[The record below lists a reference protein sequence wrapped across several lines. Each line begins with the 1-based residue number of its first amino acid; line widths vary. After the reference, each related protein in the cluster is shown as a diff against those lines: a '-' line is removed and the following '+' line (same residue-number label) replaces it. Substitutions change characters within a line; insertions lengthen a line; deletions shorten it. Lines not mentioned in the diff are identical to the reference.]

1 MTAGPG
7 QGRFESRI
15 DRGAV
20 GRQAIPPPT
29 RRLMVTIMLF
39 AMFVG
44 TLIFIAAFPVSV
56 TN

>member
-1 MTAGPG
+1 
-7 QGRFESRI
+7 
-15 DRGAV
+15 
-20 GRQAIPPPT
+20 
-29 RRLMVTIMLF
+29 MVTIMLF